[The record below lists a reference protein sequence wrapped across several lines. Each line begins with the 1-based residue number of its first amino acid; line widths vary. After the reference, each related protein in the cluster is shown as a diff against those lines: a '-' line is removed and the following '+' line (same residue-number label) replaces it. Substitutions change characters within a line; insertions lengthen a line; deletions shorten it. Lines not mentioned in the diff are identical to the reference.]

1 MSRGFGTTIGVLLAY
16 LGLMHA
22 ATFAALLLVARRERR

>member
-1 MSRGFGTTIGVLLAY
+1 MSRSLGTTIGVLLGY
-16 LGLMHA
+16 LGAMHV